1 VAIGWFAR
9 TVLRGHAERF
19 AFGAM
24 VSGFA
29 VLALLNFVNP
39 DALVVRANVARAE
52 AGMEL
57 DAGYLASLSADAV
70 PSLAGAIPTMPA
82 DARCDVLQ
90 SLEGS
95 WWWGEASGWRSW
107 NVAGWR
113 ARRATEDLRAAP
125 DPACP
130 IPIDEAG
137 PAS

>member
-1 VAIGWFAR
+1 VAIGWFAL

-57 DAGYLASLSADAV
+57 DAGYLASLSA
-70 PSLAGAIPTMPA
+70 MPA